1 VKEIE
6 SRIKQRAKDE
16 AGNNISLSMGEYL
29 EDYSDTR
36 SWDLSG
42 LCKWA
47 MSSFQVSLS
56 PGKIKHQSPEEIE
69 AQLTSAAAEQ
79 IDKKDCSQLIEFLKE
94 DFGVRTFAEWA
105 RAKFD
110 MKLDIAELA
119 DLNASQIRG
128 QLAEKTAAKYKQRE
142 IEYPV
147 EFAMNMVYGP
157 QGPNVYAFEALADWA
172 KKKYNADLPVER
184 IQNAKPRALHEQ
196 LLALSQSFNDGELD
210 RELSDKIAGLNA
222 AELVNWANERF
233 GASLTED
240 ELPGDGPELKER
252 LSDVATEFLRSELS
266 DLEKYVLIQVY
277 DSTWKDH
284 LYSMDHLKG
293 SIWMRSWAEKDPK
306 TEFKR
311 EGSRMFEEM
320 LESIE
325 DRVTDIIFKVHLEAG
340 ARARNVWNVSQT
352 SHDEVGQFAMAE
364 RQRAAAQAPQGEVK
378 VKQIK
383 LEQPKVGRNEPC
395 PCGSGKKYKKC
406 CGRNA

>member
-1 VKEIE
+1 
-6 SRIKQRAKDE
+6 
-16 AGNNISLSMGEYL
+16 M
-29 EDYSDTR
+29 
-36 SWDLSG
+36 
-42 LCKWA
+42 
-47 MSSFQVSLS
+47 
-56 PGKIKHQSPEEIE
+56 
-69 AQLTSAAAEQ
+69 
-79 IDKKDCSQLIEFLKE
+79 
-94 DFGVRTFAEWA
+94 
-105 RAKFD
+105 
-110 MKLDIAELA
+110 
-119 DLNASQIRG
+119 NASQIRR

-172 KKKYNADLPVER
+172 KKRYNADLPVER
-184 IQNAKPRALHEQ
+184 IQNTKPRALHEQ
-196 LLALSQSFNDGELD
+196 LLELSRSFNDGKLD
-210 RELSDKIAGLNA
+210 RELSDKIASLNT
-222 AELVNWANERF
+222 AELISWANERF

-240 ELPGDGPELKER
+240 DLPGDGPELKES
-252 LSDVATEFLRSELS
+252 LSEVAAEFLRAELS

-284 LYSMDHLKG
+284 LYSMDHLKS

-311 EGSRMFEEM
+311 EGSRMFDEM

-340 ARARNVWNVSQT
+340 ARARNVWNVSAT

-364 RQRAAAQAPQGEVK
+364 RQRAAAQAPQGETK

-383 LEQPKVGRNEPC
+383 LEKPKVGRNEPC

-406 CGRNA
+406 CGKSA